1 VIVDRQSIEKRQKKN
16 SKHLRSRYG
25 HTPLGPDENIPW
37 KCQELVIGTGFYG
50 RLPITDEVTQTAERK
65 GVKIKI
71 MKTARACRY
80 LVKAGP
86 QVNAVLH
93 VTC

>member
-1 VIVDRQSIEKRQKKN
+1 MGLDEK
-16 SKHLRSRYG
+16 
-25 HTPLGPDENIPW
+25 IPW

>member
-1 VIVDRQSIEKRQKKN
+1 MG
-16 SKHLRSRYG
+16 L
-25 HTPLGPDENIPW
+25 DENIPW

-71 MKTARACRY
+71 MKTAPACRY
-80 LVKAGP
+80 LVTAGP
-86 QVNAVLH
+86 QVNAILH